1 MKKLLRVTA
10 FIFIF
15 LVAFY
20 SPSQAFQDTS
30 GQKPKGEVSLVIYT
44 LERKLVVLD
53 GGKPFKT
60 FPVAVGTFETPT
72 PIGLFRITEKSKWGE
87 GFGSRWMRLSV
98 PWGIYGI
105 HGTNKPYSIGG
116 FASHGCIRMHN
127 RHVEEVYSWVKVGT
141 KVYIVGGVDGP
152 FTFGFRTLVQGS
164 RGSDVVEVQKRL
176 FNHGFYSGN
185 FDGIYGS
192 GTREAVKAF
201 QKGRGLKATGIV
213 DEATYRALGIL
224 RFE

>member
-1 MKKLLRVTA
+1 MKKLLISA
-10 FIFIF
+10 ALIFVF
-15 LVAFY
+15 FTAFY
-20 SPSQAFQDTS
+20 SQLNAFQDTS
-30 GQKPKGEVSLVIYT
+30 SPKPKGEVSLIIYA

-53 GGKPFKT
+53 DGKPFKT

-72 PIGLFRITEKSKWGE
+72 PVGLFRITEKSKWGE
-87 GFGSRWMRLSV
+87 GFGTRWMRLSV

-105 HGTNKPYSIGG
+105 HGTNKPHSIGG

-127 RHVEEVYSWVKVGT
+127 SHVEQLYEWVKVGT

-152 FTFGFRTLVQGS
+152 FTFGFRTLVDGS
-164 RGSDVVEVQKRL
+164 RGSDVQEVQKRL
-176 FNHGFYSGN
+176 YNLGYYGGR
-185 FDGIYGS
+185 FDGIYGA

-201 QKGRGLKATGIV
+201 QRENGLQATGIV
-213 DEATYRALGIL
+213 DEATYRALGIY